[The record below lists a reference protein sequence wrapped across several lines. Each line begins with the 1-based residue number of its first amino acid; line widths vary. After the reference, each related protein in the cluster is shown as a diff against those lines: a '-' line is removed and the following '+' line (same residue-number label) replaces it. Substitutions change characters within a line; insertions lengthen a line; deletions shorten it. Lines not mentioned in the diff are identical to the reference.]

1 MGRSDFIIC
10 YPQANSVVKLYLD
23 MLISELTVMMCGIGN
38 GGQQSGLLCT
48 QNWTDK
54 SPSLLSS
61 TVAKWWLLIDPY
73 LRSVTENDV
82 FSVGTVNTLNSQLH
96 LMPQITVH

>member
-38 GGQQSGLLCT
+38 GGQQSGLLLFPEL
-48 QNWTDK
+48 DK
-54 SPSLLSS
+54 KIPSLLSS
-61 TVAKWWLLIDPY
+61 TVAKCWLLIDPC
-73 LRSVTENDV
+73 LCG
-82 FSVGTVNTLNSQLH
+82 VGTVNTLNSQLYI
-96 LMPQITVH
+96 MPQITVH